1 MSPLDLTSL
10 EKALAALERG
20 LARAVP
26 APDDE
31 ELRDACIQRFEFTF
45 ELAWKMLKRR
55 LEMDLPSADVVD
67 GMNYRSLMRTGAEYG
82 LIEDV
87 PAWFVYRDK
96 RNITSHTY
104 DAAKAAE
111 VFSVVP
117 GFARDTRALM
127 VALEAK
133 GRDDA

>member
-1 MSPLDLTSL
+1 LDLTSL
-10 EKALAALERG
+10 GQALAALERG
-20 LARAVP
+20 LARALP
-26 APDDE
+26 APEDE

-67 GMNYRSLMRTGAEYG
+67 GMNYRSLVRTGAEYG
-82 LIEDV
+82 LIKDV

-111 VFSVVP
+111 VFAVVP
-117 GFARDTRALM
+117 GFARDARALLA
-127 VALEAK
+127 ALEAK